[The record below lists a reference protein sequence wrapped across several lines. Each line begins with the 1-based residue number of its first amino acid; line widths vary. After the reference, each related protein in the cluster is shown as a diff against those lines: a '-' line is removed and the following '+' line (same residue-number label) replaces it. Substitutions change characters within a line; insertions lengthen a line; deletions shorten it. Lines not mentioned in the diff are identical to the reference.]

1 MFINTLSIKSTIKKT
16 YFLIGFFCLLTANS
30 FSQNQKKSDSLEI
43 VYLKN
48 DFEPHEKLKLLKA
61 LAESETDLDAKL
73 KYSAEL
79 IDYAQKLDSFNYVF
93 SGYLQKGNALRLKSD
108 LTKAIENYFKAA
120 KIAEDKNLKTKQ
132 GSINIAIADV
142 YSIMNNHANAVLYY
156 KKALLILDKKK
167 DAFTLA
173 AAQLNLGDEYFKQ
186 NKLDSSLYYYNKSGK
201 IFEMLNSAIGK
212 AYNIG
217 NVGLVYAK
225 KGENIKAE
233 KNLNMA
239 IKMLTK
245 LGDFSPICEYLVS
258 MSDIYA
264 SKGQNIKA
272 INYVLRSL
280 NLAKKYKFKNQI
292 SEAYLK
298 LSKLYE
304 KSGKI
309 SKSFAYYKK
318 HIIFKD
324 SVNNI
329 KNVQEMANLRTK
341 FEVSQ
346 KQIEVDLLNT
356 QKKTQKIIAISIG
369 IALILIVLL
378 AFGLYRRN
386 NFIKKSSKKLT
397 EEKKRSDNLLRT
409 ILPEET
415 AQELIE
421 NGHVKAKK
429 IESVSV
435 MFTDFKGFT
444 RSSENLT
451 PEKLVE
457 SVDFYFSKF
466 DEIIEKHNLEK
477 IKTMGDAYMC
487 ASGLPFYTENHTVR
501 IIDAA
506 QDIIKFVEEAK
517 ANIPKGLTA
526 FDIRIGINSGPVV
539 AGVVGSKK
547 FSYDIWGDTVNVASR
562 MESASEE
569 GKINI
574 SETTLNIIKG
584 YFKCTFRGQIEVKNR
599 GAMKMYYVTSKM

>member
-1 MFINTLSIKSTIKKT
+1 MFAGTANIKFAIKKT
-16 YFLIGFFCLLTANS
+16 YLSIGFFCVFTALS
-30 FSQNQKKSDSLEI
+30 FSQNQQKSDSLEI
-43 VYLKN
+43 VYRKN
-48 DFEPHEKLKLLKA
+48 NFNPQEKLNILRS
-61 LAESETDLDAKL
+61 LAETATDIEKKL
-73 KYSAEL
+73 KYSLEL
-79 IDYAQKLDSFNYVF
+79 IDFAIKKDTANYIF
-93 SGYLQKGNALRLKSD
+93 SGYLQKGNALRLKGD
-108 LTKAIENYFKAA
+108 LTKAVESYFKAA
-120 KIAEDKNLKTKQ
+120 KIADKLKAKQ

-142 YSIMNNHANAVLYY
+142 YSIMNDHGNAVLYY
-156 KKALLILDKKK
+156 KKALKLLDKKTQG
-167 DAFTLA
+167 FTLA

-186 NKLDSSLYYYNKSGK
+186 NKLDSSLYFYNKSGK
-201 IFEMLNSAIGK
+201 LFETLKSDIGS

-225 KGENIKAE
+225 KGENTKAE
-233 KNLNMA
+233 KNLNLA
-239 IKMLTK
+239 IEMLTK

-264 SKGQNIKA
+264 SKKQNKKA
-272 INYVLRSL
+272 IAYAIRSL
-280 NLAKKYKFKNQI
+280 NLAKKFKYKDQI
-292 SEAYLK
+292 SGAYLK
-298 LSKLYE
+298 LSNLYE
-304 KSGKI
+304 KTGKF
-309 SKSFAYYKK
+309 SKSLAYYKK
-318 HIIFKD
+318 HIVFKD
-324 SVNNI
+324 SVSSI
-329 KNVQEMANLRTK
+329 ENVQKMANIRTK

-346 KQIEVDLLNT
+346 KQIEVDLLNA
-356 QKKTQKIIAISIG
+356 QKKTQKIIAFSTG
-369 IALILIVLL
+369 IALILIVFL
-378 AFGLYRRN
+378 AIGLYRRN
-386 NFIKKSSKKLT
+386 SFIKKSSQKLT

-415 AQELIE
+415 AKELIE
-421 NGHVKAKK
+421 KGQVKAKK

-466 DEIIEKHNLEK
+466 DEIIEKHNIEK

-501 IIDAA
+501 LIAAA

-517 ANIPKGLTA
+517 TNIPKGLTA

-539 AGVVGSKK
+539 AGVVGTKK

-562 MESASEE
+562 MESASEV

-584 YFKCTFRGQIEVKNR
+584 YFKCTHRGQIEVKNR
-599 GAMKMYYVTSKM
+599 GIMNMYYVTEKI